1 MKFTS
6 ALFVLLLSLCLPA
19 YSPAQAPKGAKTTA
33 AAPATAL
40 VDLNSAT
47 ADQLKAIPG
56 IGDVYAGKIIA
67 GRPYANKTQLLSKK
81 IVPQATYNKIKD
93 KVIAKQ

>member
-1 MKFTS
+1 MKLTS
-6 ALFVLLLSLCLPA
+6 ALFVLFLSLCLPTF
-19 YSPAQAPKGAKTTA
+19 SPAQPKAAKATAA
-33 AAPATAL
+33 AAPAADL
-40 VDLNSAT
+40 VDLNTAT
-47 ADQLKAIPG
+47 SDQLKAIPG